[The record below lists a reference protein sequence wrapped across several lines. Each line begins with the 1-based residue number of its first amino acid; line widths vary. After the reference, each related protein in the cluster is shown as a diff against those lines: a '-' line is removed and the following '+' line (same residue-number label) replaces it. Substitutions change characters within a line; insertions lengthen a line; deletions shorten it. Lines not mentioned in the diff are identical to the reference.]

1 MTLEQ
6 FRKSDVI
13 LVCGLPGSG
22 KSHFARK
29 YFMKS
34 GSKRVSRKEIRQ
46 HLYEMM
52 TFGEKWSEDK
62 FDVVDETLVKHIE
75 RKLIEHLLQM
85 GESIVLDNMSLS
97 SSSREPYIAIA
108 KRMKKN
114 ISAIFMATD
123 TSTCLKRNREREP
136 GDMVPEKIIAN
147 LAADVEYPE
156 KGEGL
161 SEVLVIKNYEEAL
174 AGN

>member
-6 FRKSDVI
+6 FRKSDII

-22 KSHFARK
+22 KSHFSRK

-34 GSKRVSRKEIRQ
+34 GSKRVSRKEIRM

-52 TFGEKWSEDK
+52 NFGAKWSEDK
-62 FDVVDETLVKHIE
+62 FDLVDETLVKHIE

-85 GESIVLDNMSLS
+85 GESIILDNMSLS
-97 SSSREPYIAIA
+97 SSSREPYITVA

-114 ISAIFMATD
+114 ISAIFMDTD
-123 TSTCLKRNREREP
+123 TATCLKRNREREP

-147 LAADVEYPE
+147 LAAGIEYPE
-156 KGEGL
+156 RREGL
-161 SEVLVIKNYEEAL
+161 SEVLVLKNYEETLSAD
-174 AGN
+174 